1 MLIKSLKGLVAA
13 SVLGLLGMVT
23 GCSAPCGASG
33 RLCAPVLAN
42 TSALAG
48 VPVPAAAA
56 PASAS
61 DASLA
66 PSLQPAA
73 STSTRIGLLLP
84 LQSAALGAPSAAI
97 RDGFLAGHER
107 DQAGFTVSVIATGD
121 TAQEVLKAYMS
132 ALQSNDIIVGPL
144 ARNAVAAVAASGT
157 VNKPTVALNNSAG
170 TAVALPQ
177 QMVAIGLSVEDEA
190 RQVATWAAAEHPHG
204 RALVLAGNATWQ
216 GRIATAFHARW
227 SRLGLTAQTMALS
240 FPDGYLDPA
249 QVADLKTRIGTDP
262 PDLLFAALDAAQLRQ
277 VRAALANPL
286 PCYGTSSVNPGNQ
299 PGTQAEEL
307 NGVRLVDLPW
317 EIQPDHPAVMVYP
330 RPVADD
336 LPLDLNRLYALGI
349 DAFRVA
355 REIALH
361 PGDEVRLD
369 GVTGKLKVGAGGF
382 ERVEA
387 AAVYRDG
394 GFEPVAPGR

>member
-1 MLIKSLKGLVAA
+1 MLINLKGLVAA

-42 TSALAG
+42 TSAPAG
-48 VPVPAAAA
+48 VPGATAAA

-61 DASLA
+61 GPSLA
-66 PSLQPAA
+66 GPPQPAA

-121 TAQEVLKAYMS
+121 APQEVLKAYMA
-132 ALQSNDIIVGPL
+132 ALKTHDIIVGPL
-144 ARNAVAAVAASGT
+144 GRGAVAAVAASGA
-157 VNKPTVALNNSAG
+157 VNKPTLALNNSAG
-170 TAVALPQ
+170 TPMALPR
-177 QMVAIGLSVEDEA
+177 QMVAIGLSAEDEA
-190 RQVATWAAAEHPHG
+190 RQVAAWAAAEHPHG

-227 SRLGLTAQTMALS
+227 SQLGLTAQTMALS
-240 FPDGYLDPA
+240 FPNGYIDPA
-249 QVADLKTRIGTDP
+249 QVAELKTRIGTDP
-262 PDLLFAALDAAQLRQ
+262 PDLLFTALDAAQLRQ

-286 PCYGTSSVNPGNQ
+286 PCYGTSSVNPGSQ

-307 NGVRLVDLPW
+307 SGVRLVDLPW

-330 RPVADD
+330 RPVADG
-336 LPLDLNRLYALGI
+336 LPLDIDRLYALGI

-361 PGDEVRLD
+361 PGDEVTLD

-394 GFEPVAPGR
+394 GFQPVAPAR

>member
-42 TSALAG
+42 TSAMAG
-48 VPVPAAAA
+48 VPPSAAAA
-56 PASAS
+56 PASAG
-61 DASLA
+61 DPSLA
-66 PSLQPAA
+66 PPLPPAPSK
-73 STSTRIGLLLP
+73 STHIGLLLP
-84 LQSAALGAPSAAI
+84 LQSAALGAPSRAI

-107 DQAGFTVSVIATGD
+107 DQAGFTVNVIATGD
-121 TAQEVLKAYMS
+121 SPQEVLKAYMG
-132 ALQSNDIIVGPL
+132 ALKTNDIIVGPL
-144 ARNAVAAVAASGT
+144 ARSAVAAVAASGA
-157 VNKPTVALNNSAG
+157 VNKPTVALNNAAGASA
-170 TAVALPQ
+170 ALPP
-177 QMVAIGLSVEDEA
+177 QMVAVGLSIEDEA

-227 SRLGLTAQTMALS
+227 SQLGHTAQTVALS
-240 FPDGYLDPA
+240 FPDGYLDPRLVDA
-249 QVADLKTRIGTDP
+249 LKTRIGTDP

-277 VRAALANPL
+277 LRAALANPL
-286 PCYGTSSVNPGNQ
+286 PCYGTSSVNPGSE

-317 EIQPDHPAVMVYP
+317 EIQPDHSAVMVYP
-330 RPVADD
+330 RPVADG
-336 LPLDLNRLYALGI
+336 LPPDINRLYALGI

-355 REIALH
+355 RELALR
-361 PGDEVRLD
+361 PGADFTLN
-369 GVTGKLKVGAGGF
+369 GVTGKLKVGAGAF

-387 AAVYRDG
+387 TAVYRDG
-394 GFEPVAPGR
+394 AFQPVASGH